1 MQDSIRDRGTRR
13 HDHRPLYRGFNHAQ
27 SAAEQITTVSI
38 NVSPAFIRG
47 VAHASA
53 ALDQTR
59 RLKQR
64 RDPGLKGLRWTLL
77 QDRQRLSAAARRPRC
92 PDQPGARNAPPALGS
107 AAKDYGPSSIAKQI
121 NVATAILKQ
130 WCTNDLRSKVEAM
143 KDVAR
148 MIRRHF
154 DGIVAW
160 TQTRQ
165 TNGFIEALNGFFQE
179 ARGYNRFATMCTVLF
194 LIAGKLEFTGISPH
208 AEYPHQI
215 Q

>member
-1 MQDSIRDRGTRR
+1 
-13 HDHRPLYRGFNHAQ
+13 
-27 SAAEQITTVSI
+27 
-38 NVSPAFIRG
+38 
-47 VAHASA
+47 
-53 ALDQTR
+53 
-59 RLKQR
+59 
-64 RDPGLKGLRWTLL
+64 
-77 QDRQRLSAAARRPRC
+77 
-92 PDQPGARNAPPALGS
+92 
-107 AAKDYGPSSIAKQI
+107 
-121 NVATAILKQ
+121 
-130 WCTNDLRSKVEAM
+130 M